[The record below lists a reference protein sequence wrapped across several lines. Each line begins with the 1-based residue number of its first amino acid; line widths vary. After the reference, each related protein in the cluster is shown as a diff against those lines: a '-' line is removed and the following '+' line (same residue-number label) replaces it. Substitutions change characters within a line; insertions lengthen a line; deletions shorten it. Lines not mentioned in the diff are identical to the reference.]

1 MAVETELPRKLRF
14 LMGGKAI
21 QTKLERETYV
31 VTNLPRVMYLNVYLS
46 QDLNIFISTFTALGT
61 VLLLELGSVSL
72 HIVKEASENEFDHL
86 VFL

>member
-31 VTNLPRVMYLNVYLS
+31 MTNLPRVMYLNVYLS
-46 QDLNIFISTFTALGT
+46 QDLKHICKYIHCTQT
-61 VLLLELGSVSL
+61 VLLLEL
-72 HIVKEASENEFDHL
+72 D
-86 VFL
+86 